1 MKTLSKIGLAIC
13 CLLIFGCVSTAVPN
27 ESEESFISKA
37 GAGVLILNKIED
49 FPEAEKKEK
58 IEYIEL
64 TVKEFI
70 ELKENSKLTM
80 EKKDDNKLVLYVIN
94 NVYINQFTT
103 GKDIADM
110 EKPYFFIFSIKE
122 SGRSEM
128 VNIDVGGYLTSEVA
142 KLSDQKERDSFFDN
156 FSKRINAALKSDYN
170 GKFTLHLCM
179 VKEGEVLIPCLYK
192 IEGLPTV
199 EQLEKEKKEKEL
211 AEKILKDKSAEKIAK
226 GYIYHGVDEI
236 ERSNRLFISE
246 SLAEGHAYYIS
257 GFTMNKYAPSNS
269 AYIWRSIFLN
279 PSVPV
284 IVEYKNQLVK
294 SEVVDSSYLLGD
306 YLPIDVVVAGGRIPV
321 VLAVIK

>member
-1 MKTLSKIGLAIC
+1 MRLR
-13 CLLIFGCVSTAVPN
+13 
-27 ESEESFISKA
+27 
-37 GAGVLILNKIED
+37 ED
-49 FPEAEKKEK
+49 
-58 IEYIEL
+58 
-64 TVKEFI
+64 
-70 ELKENSKLTM
+70 SKLTM

-192 IEGLPTV
+192 IEGLSTV
-199 EQLEKEKKEKEL
+199 EQKKKEKKEKEL

-321 VLAVIK
+321 VLGVIK